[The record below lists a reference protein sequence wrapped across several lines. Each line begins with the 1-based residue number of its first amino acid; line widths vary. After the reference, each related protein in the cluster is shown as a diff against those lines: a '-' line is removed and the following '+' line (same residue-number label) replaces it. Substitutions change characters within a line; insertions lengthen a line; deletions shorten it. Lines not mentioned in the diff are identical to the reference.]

1 MESLKR
7 YRLTYV
13 KIEIEFT
20 GVENKHCYQGLRE
33 VDINGKIWIDI
44 YTLLYIELITNKDLL
59 CSTGNSAQYSVMD
72 CMEKESKKEWVYVTD
87 FL

>member
-44 YTLLYIELITNKDLL
+44 YTLLYKDLL
-59 CSTGNSAQYSVMD
+59 CSTGNSTQYSVMD
-72 CMEKESKKEWVYVTD
+72 CMEKESKKNRYM
-87 FL
+87 